1 MKVQKSEIAEEVN
14 DIVCCALTTLNSGAA
29 FGFVVITGT
38 PELTNLHEL
47 QLFLGWNPAHEFA
60 SELERQLRAG
70 RTVLAICVLVHVG
83 RGNIYRDIHIAQPYA
98 ADSGLRCSVARI
110 VAAHLGH

>member
-1 MKVQKSEIAEEVN
+1 MKGNSVSREAEELVR
-14 DIVCCALTTLNSGAA
+14 CAALPINAEYAVAS
-29 FGFVVITGT
+29 FVVTST
-38 PELTNLHEL
+38 PELTELEEL
-47 QLFLGWNPAHEFA
+47 QLFAGGDAVQLADEIQ
-60 SELERQLRAG
+60 RQLRAG